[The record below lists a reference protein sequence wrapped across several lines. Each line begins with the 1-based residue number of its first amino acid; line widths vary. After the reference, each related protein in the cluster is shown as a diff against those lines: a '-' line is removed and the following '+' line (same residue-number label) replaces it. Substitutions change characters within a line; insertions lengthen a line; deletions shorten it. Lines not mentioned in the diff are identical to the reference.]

1 MKNTLLI
8 SLLFFVLSLTSCK
21 KECQC
26 DKVIYE
32 SNNQNNYTW
41 SEVSRI
47 DIDVCQEDSM
57 SSTYLD
63 SLGKI
68 SYVSTFVECE

>member
-1 MKNTLLI
+1 MKNILLI
-8 SLLFFVLSLTSCK
+8 NLLFFVLSLTSCK

-47 DIDVCQEDSM
+47 DIDVCEEDSM
-57 SSTYLD
+57 FSTYLD
-63 SLGKI
+63 SLGYI
-68 SYVSTFVECE
+68 SHVSTFVECE